1 MRLVEEYGD
10 RKEKQGVKTGI
21 QIGERNI
28 IRNMYDNGM
37 SVQRISKMTGKSI
50 PIVNKMLKG

>member
-28 IRNMYDNGM
+28 IRNMYENGASIQM
-37 SVQRISKMTGKSI
+37 IAEMTGKSI
-50 PIVNKMLKG
+50 PIVNKMLKA

>member
-10 RKEKQGVKTGI
+10 RKEKNGI
-21 QIGERNI
+21 KIGERNI